1 MHRLRVKLPPLFA
14 LGFLIVWDATIGA
27 EPVVQPPKNY
37 EAVADRLTQFIAR
50 EVWEKKLPAV
60 SIALV
65 DNQTIV
71 WARGFG
77 FADPKAKTPASAD
90 TVYRVG
96 SVSKLFTD
104 LSVLQLVERGV
115 LDLDAPVTKYLPD
128 FKPDNPFGKPI
139 TLRQM
144 MAHRSGL
151 VCEPP
156 TGSSFDSRAPTLAQ
170 TVQSLNKTRLVCEP
184 GTRTKYSNAAVAAAG
199 YVLERTQNQAF
210 ARYLGRTILEPLGM
224 KHSRFEL
231 DPAVIP
237 GLAKGVMW
245 TYSGREFAAPT
256 FEPGII
262 PAAGL
267 YTNVLDLGHFLSFL
281 FAGGKGPQGQIVKP
295 ETLEQMWTVQF
306 DNKDAKEGEV
316 KEGFGLGFFV
326 TEANGRKSIGHNGAI
341 YGFAAQLQAL
351 PKEKLG
357 VVVLTSRDAA
367 TGVASHIATVA
378 LREMLA
384 VQQGKP
390 LPAIEETAAIPV
402 EKARQWAGRYRGGDR
417 WLDLEERDGRLWAL
431 WDRGGYRLELR
442 ALADQLVVDGWLDY
456 GQRMEAREDKLRLD
470 GKVYERVAVPKPAPC
485 PEKWRGLIGEYGWD
499 HNTLVIL
506 ERDGKLNVLIHWFF
520 LYPLEETSPDEF
532 QLPQHDVSFGEKVIF
547 TRGAD
552 GRATQVK
559 AAGVVFP
566 RRKIDGENGETFKIK
581 PLHPVEELRREA
593 LKAQPPQERGYFL
606 KPELVELV
614 RLDDSI
620 KLDIRYASTN
630 NFLSTPFYQ
639 SARAFMQKPV
649 AEALARVHKKLAEQG
664 YGLLIHDGYRP
675 WSVTKMF
682 WDATPEPLRI
692 FVADPS
698 QGSRHNRGCAVDL
711 TLYERKTG
719 AAIEMVGGYDEMSD
733 RSYADYLGGTSLQ
746 RYHRDLLRRA
756 MQEQGFSVYE
766 AEWWHFDYKDWRK
779 YPILNKTFEQMEA
792 AKK

>member
-1 MHRLRVKLPPLFA
+1 MRGKLL
-14 LGFLIVWDATIGA
+14 LCVLTFLVGRTVASRA
-27 EPVVQPPKNY
+27 EPVVPPPKNY
-37 EAVADRLTQFIAR
+37 EAAVDRLTNFIER
-50 EVWEKKLPAV
+50 EVREKSLPAL

-65 DNQTIV
+65 DDQAVV

-77 FADPKAKTPASAD
+77 FADPKAKTPATAE

-96 SVSKLFTD
+96 SVSKLFTG
-104 LSVLQLVERGV
+104 LAVMQLVERGV

-156 TGSSFDSRAPTLAQ
+156 VGNYFDATAPSLAR

-184 GTRTKYSNAAVAAAG
+184 GTRAKYSNAALAAVG

-210 ARYLGRTILEPLGM
+210 ARYLGRTLLEPLGM
-224 KHSRFEL
+224 KHSRFETA
-231 DPAVIP
+231 PANMP
-237 GLAKGVMW
+237 DRAKGVMW

-256 FEPGII
+256 FEPGIT
-262 PAAGL
+262 PASGL
-267 YTNVLDLGHFLSFL
+267 YSNVLDLGHFLGVL
-281 FAGGKGPQGQIVKP
+281 FAGGKGPHGQILKP
-295 ETLEQMWTVQF
+295 ETLEQMWTLQF
-306 DNKDAKEGEV
+306 ADEGAS
-316 KEGFGLGFFV
+316 EGSGLGFYV
-326 TEANGRKSIGHNGAI
+326 SGTNGRKIVGHDGAT

-357 VVVLTSRDAA
+357 VVVLASRDAA
-367 TGVASHIATVA
+367 TGVTAHIATVA

-390 LPAIEETAAIPV
+390 LPAIEETTAIPV
-402 EKARQWAGRYRGGDR
+402 EKARHLAGRYRNGDR

-431 WDRGGYRLELR
+431 WDHGGHRLDLR
-442 ALADQLVVDGWLDY
+442 ALGDQLIVDGRMGY
-456 GQRMEAREDKLRLD
+456 GPRIELHEDKLRWD
-470 GKVYERVAVPKPAPC
+470 GKIYERVAWSKPVHC
-485 PEKWRGLIGEYGWD
+485 PEKWRGLLGEYGGD
-499 HNTLVIL
+499 HNTLVLL
-506 ERDGKLNVLIHWFF
+506 ERDGKLNLLIDWFF
-520 LYPLEETSPDEF
+520 LYPLEEIAPNEF
-532 QLPQHDVSFGEKVIF
+532 QFPQHGLSFGEKLIC

-559 AAGVVFP
+559 AAGVVFT
-566 RRKIDGENGETFKIK
+566 RHKLDGENGETFKIK

-593 LKAQPPQERGYFL
+593 LKAQPPEERGYFL

-620 KLDIRYASTN
+620 KLDIRYATTN
-630 NFLSTPFYQ
+630 NFLSTPFYR
-639 SARAFMQKPV
+639 SARAFMQKPA
-649 AEALARVHKKLAEQG
+649 AEALARVHKKLAGQG

-719 AAIEMVGGYDEMSD
+719 APIEMVGGYDEMSD
-733 RSYADYLGGTSLQ
+733 RSFPDYLGGTSLQ

-756 MQEQGFSVYE
+756 MQEEGFTVYE

-779 YPILNKTFEQMEA
+779 YPILNKTFEQLESEKP
-792 AKK
+792 KKSS